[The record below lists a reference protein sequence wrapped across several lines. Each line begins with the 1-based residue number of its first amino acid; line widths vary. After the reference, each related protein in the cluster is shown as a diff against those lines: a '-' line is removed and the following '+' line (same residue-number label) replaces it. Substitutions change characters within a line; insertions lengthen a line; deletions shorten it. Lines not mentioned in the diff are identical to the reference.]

1 MALRRLLDRLV
12 NFNSGAISHG
22 DKVQFSRVQ
31 VPTIS
36 VLNRCVV
43 SLERLLEPA
52 RCPAHTQGR
61 KRKEA
66 RGAHEPERVR
76 GRDYLRWM
84 RRRLVG

>member
-1 MALRRLLDRLV
+1 MALRRLLDGLA
-12 NFNSGAISHG
+12 NFNSCAISNG

-36 VLNRCVV
+36 VLNRCVL

-52 RCPAHTQGR
+52 RCPAQTQGR
-61 KRKEA
+61 KRKEV
-66 RGAHEPERVR
+66 RGAREPERVR
-76 GRDYLRWM
+76 GPEDFCMM